1 MADLIEL
8 YLLGELGFLPL
19 FFLYFDL
26 ADLGFDFDLP
36 DLDGL
41 TGLSESPELT
51 FFGLPRL
58 PDTFLADSFL
68 PDLFFLA
75 ID

>member
-51 FFGLPRL
+51 FFGLHAYLILSWQIPSCL
-58 PDTFLADSFL
+58 IYSF
-68 PDLFFLA
+68 
-75 ID
+75 